1 MIYVPAIIIFALL
14 QAGLTAFL
22 SDRSNR
28 IHEKNLNQAMQN
40 RHRDL
45 QNHEII

>member
-14 QAGLTAFL
+14 QAGLQSYL
-22 SDRSNR
+22 SNRSNR

-40 RHRDL
+40 RHREL
-45 QNHEII
+45 QNHEIN